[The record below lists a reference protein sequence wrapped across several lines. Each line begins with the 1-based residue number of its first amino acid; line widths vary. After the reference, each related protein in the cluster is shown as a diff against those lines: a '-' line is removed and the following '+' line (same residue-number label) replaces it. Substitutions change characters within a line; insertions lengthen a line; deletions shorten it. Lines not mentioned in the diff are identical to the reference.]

1 MQPSTSECRVT
12 ITQSSSMKLPLSAAV
27 LAASCLLVPAS
38 SAAPPAW
45 WSVGPLTVLTA
56 APADD
61 FAYANQGQLK
71 HFTKVLVQYLN
82 GPSGIG
88 AGTSLNALVTSWATP
103 TAATDD
109 FSRTNVGQVK
119 QIGNL
124 VYDRMVATG
133 KLFVPPGTTHA
144 YPWTSAIGDDDD
156 FAYANIG
163 QIKQLFNFELA
174 GAGDRDGDGLPDI
187 SELVFSKTNPDS
199 ADSDGDGIP
208 DGREDT
214 DGDGII
220 NWQDYL
226 RNTDGD
232 DYSDYEEGLVTT
244 DPTDPSPVITLATPS
259 GAPLIR

>member
-1 MQPSTSECRVT
+1 
-12 ITQSSSMKLPLSAAV
+12 MKLPLSAAV

-38 SAAPPAW
+38 SAALPAW

-61 FAYANQGQLK
+61 FAYANQGQIK
-71 HFTKVLVQYLN
+71 HFTKVFVQYLN

-109 FSRTNVGQVK
+109 FSRTNLGQVK
-119 QIGNL
+119 QIGKL

-133 KLFVPPGTTHA
+133 KLFVPPGTTHT
-144 YPWTSAIGDDDD
+144 YPWTAAIGDDDD

-199 ADSDGDGIP
+199 ADSDGDGTT
-208 DGREDT
+208 DALEDS
-214 DGDGII
+214 DGDGVS
-220 NWQDYL
+220 NLLDYTP
-226 RNTDGD
+226 NADGD
-232 DYSDYEEGLVTT
+232 DFTDVEEILAMT
-244 DPTDPSPVITLATPS
+244 DTTDPSPTIILESPS
-259 GAPLIR
+259 GVALLK